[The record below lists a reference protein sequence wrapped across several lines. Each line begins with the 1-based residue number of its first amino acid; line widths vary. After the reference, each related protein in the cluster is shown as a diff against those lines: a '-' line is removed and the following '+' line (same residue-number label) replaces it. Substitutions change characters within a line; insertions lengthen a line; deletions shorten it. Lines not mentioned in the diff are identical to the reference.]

1 MVPLSFSQT
10 GKDVWLLSEAVEVLC
25 AKKAFIVKRIGHLP
39 TPDPDKVLCGQV
51 TWSVHGGPA
60 SAWDVAKMRANF
72 VN

>member
-1 MVPLSFSQT
+1 MFGYSNHFI
-10 GKDVWLLSEAVEVLC
+10 SEAVEVLC